1 MIRPSLALLAIAALG
16 LSACG
21 AEQPKDYET
30 DVVDKSG
37 GELIVVDEDPDAVPV
52 TLPETPMTN
61 APAAPDAPKAE

>member
-1 MIRPSLALLAIAALG
+1 MIRPSLALAAIAAFG

-21 AEQPKDYET
+21 SEQPQNYET

-37 GELIVVDEDPDAVPV
+37 GELIVVDEDPDAVDV

-61 APAAPDAPKAE
+61 APAAPEAPAE